1 MWKIRNF
8 LVGKIRN
15 FLYVKFAKE
24 LSLICQLWVVL
35 PLVSVMPAVYSKSK
49 RGGDILHDACNY
61 TYHAAGGS
69 HQKTQWACTER
80 RKVYKCPASAQV
92 CVKSGEICFLSN
104 NHNHSS
110 NLAKNMAKSL
120 ESLAINKAKA
130 NPSVPTRTI
139 LKDLASDM
147 NGAGSLVS
155 VQMKNKSSLARI
167 IRKERSNDQSRP
179 AEPRSFEEL
188 YANIPEQ
195 YTMTTDK
202 LPFLIAK
209 EYVDDKQSQ
218 VMLIFMSDHG
228 KNLLRNYK
236 VIQCDGTFDTCPA
249 PFDQIYFILACTP
262 RGKAVPAVFCLLP
275 NRTTA
280 TYTKMFQ
287 AIEDAVGTDL
297 SHLQGIGLDFEL
309 AVHNVVKQKYKQAM
323 LSGCLFHHRQA

>member
-1 MWKIRNF
+1 MLGVF
-8 LVGKIRN
+8 
-15 FLYVKFAKE
+15 
-24 LSLICQLWVVL
+24 
-35 PLVSVMPAVYSKSK
+35 SKSK
-49 RGGDILHDACNY
+49 RGGNILHDPSNY

-80 RKVYKCPASAQV
+80 RTAYRCPASAQV

-104 NHNHSS
+104 NHNHVN
-110 NLAKNMAKSL
+110 NLARDKARSL
-120 ESLAINKAKA
+120 ESLAIMKARV
-130 NPSVPTRTI
+130 NPYVPARTV

-147 NGAGSLVS
+147 NLAGSHVS
-155 VQMKNKSSLARI
+155 AQMKNKSSLARI
-167 IRKERSNDQSRP
+167 IRKERSIEQSRP
-179 AEPRSFEEL
+179 AEPKSCEEL
-188 YANIPEQ
+188 FANMPEQ

-209 EYVDDKQSQ
+209 EYVDDSQSK
-218 VMLIFMSDHG
+218 VMLVFMSDHG

-236 VIQCDGTFDTCPA
+236 VIQGDGTFATCPS
-249 PFDQIYFILACTP
+249 PFDQIYFIIACTP

-275 NRTTA
+275 NRTSA

-309 AVHNVVKQKYKQAM
+309 ALHNVVKQKYPQAL
-323 LSGCLFHHRQA
+323 LSGCLFHHRQV